1 MGAVYR
7 PKYKA
12 ADGTVRVAA
21 VWWVRFR
28 QHGKTIRQSTE
39 TTSHAKAMEFLRQQ
53 EGKVAL
59 KIPVDAQ
66 AERLTL
72 AEGAEMI
79 RKDYLTNGRK
89 SADTLEYRLR
99 HVLRHFDPL
108 TRLSRL
114 TTAAIEAYKAAR
126 LEAGAKPATINRELA
141 CLSRVATLA
150 RLQHN
155 LVTRFVVTGLE
166 ERNVRKGFFED
177 DQHTGVQRLLPERLR
192 AITAVARITGW
203 RKTELKS
210 RQWSHV
216 DFKAGWLRMEPEE
229 TKNRE
234 GRMFPLIPE
243 VRAIL
248 EVQKARAEA
257 IQREQGKI
265 VPWVFFKDKGD
276 QLGDFKKAW
285 TTARRKAGIPGRIFH
300 DYRRTAARNLIRAGV
315 PETVAMKMTG
325 HLTNSVFKRY
335 AIVDEAMLN
344 EAGAKLVAAM
354 MTQRDSKAK
363 RKSAKMAVR
372 RS

>member
-1 MGAVYR
+1 MA
-7 PKYKA
+7 
-12 ADGTVRVAA
+12 
-21 VWWVRFR
+21 
-28 QHGKTIRQSTE
+28 
-39 TTSHAKAMEFLRQQ
+39 FLRQQ

-59 KIPVDAQ
+59 KIPVDVQ
-66 AERLTL
+66 GERLSL

-99 HVLRHFDPL
+99 HVLRHFGAL
-108 TRLSRL
+108 TRLSLL
-114 TTAAIEAYKAAR
+114 TTGAIEAYKATR
-126 LEAGAKPATINRELA
+126 FEAGAKPATINRELA
-141 CLSRVATLA
+141 CLSRMATLA

-177 DQHTGVQRLLPERLR
+177 DQHAGVQRLLPERLR
-192 AITAVARITGW
+192 AIPAIARITGW
-203 RKTELKS
+203 RKTELQS
-210 RQWSHV
+210 RQWPHV

-243 VRAIL
+243 LWAIL
-248 EVQKARAEA
+248 EAQRARAEA
-257 IQREQGKI
+257 IEREQGKI
-265 VPWVFFKDKGD
+265 VPWVFFKDNGD

-325 HLTNSVFKRY
+325 HRTNAVFKRY

-354 MTQRDSKAK
+354 MARQSSKAESK
-363 RKSAKMAVR
+363 RAR
-372 RS
+372 